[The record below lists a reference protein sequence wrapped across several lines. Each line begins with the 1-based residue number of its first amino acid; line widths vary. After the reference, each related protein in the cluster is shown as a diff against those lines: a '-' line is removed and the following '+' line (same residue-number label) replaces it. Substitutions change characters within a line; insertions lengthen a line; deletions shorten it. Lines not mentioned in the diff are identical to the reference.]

1 MAATTYAVT
10 AGVATITLNQP
21 ESRNALTPE
30 LVSGLLDALTA
41 ANADTDVRMVIV
53 TNEGS
58 TFCAGADLNGD
69 SGDSAVALVSVMQAV
84 MEAPKPVIG
93 HINGH
98 CMGGGVGLA
107 AAFDISV
114 VRDDAKFAFSEAR
127 LGVAPAVIS
136 VVCLPKMRKADA
148 SELFLRANRFS
159 GSHAAKV
166 GLVNHAVPVNDLAA
180 TTQQIVT
187 DVLAGGP
194 QALIACKQLLA
205 DGSEVRSARFAE
217 VAKLSRDLFASDE
230 GREGVAAFKERRP
243 ARWNPAEK

>member
-1 MAATTYAVT
+1 MAATTYEVN

-30 LVSGLLDALTA
+30 LVSGLLGALTA
-41 ANADTDVRMVIV
+41 ANSDTDVRLVVV

-69 SGDSAVALVSVMQAV
+69 SGGSAVALVSVMQAV
-84 MEAPKPVIG
+84 MDAPKPVIG
-93 HINGH
+93 QINGH

-136 VVCLPKMRKADA
+136 VVCLPKMGKADA

-159 GSHAAKV
+159 GAHAAKV
-166 GLVNHAVPVNDLAA
+166 GLINHAVPADDLAVM
-180 TTQQIVT
+180 TQEIVS

-194 QALIACKQLLA
+194 NALIACKQLLA
-205 DGSEVRSARFAE
+205 GSPDVLSDRFAE
-217 VAKLSRDLFASDE
+217 VAKLSRDLFNSDE
-230 GREGVAAFKERRP
+230 GREGIAAFKERRP
-243 ARWNPAEK
+243 ARWNPAGQ